1 MTTEARTALTR
12 DAANNFITRLSSRQ
26 FSSMPSLFSPT
37 ARYWVLGNPSR
48 VPWAGDMAADERLPG
63 LSAMMNAFAEFVVDV
78 RSLVADAN
86 KAVVEFSL
94 RGTEPEEQ
102 GGLVYSNDVVMTF
115 EVDAEGKIEVLREYL
130 DNSQSLAYFEAK
142 EKGLKKEEH

>member
-1 MTTEARTALTR
+1 
-12 DAANNFITRLSSRQ
+12 
-26 FSSMPSLFSPT
+26 
-37 ARYWVLGNPSR
+37 
-48 VPWAGDMAADERLPG
+48 MAADERLPG
-63 LSAMMNAFAEFVVDV
+63 LSVMMNAFAEFVIDV

-86 KAVVEFSL
+86 KAAVEFSL

-115 EVDAEGKIEVLREYL
+115 EVDAEGRIEVLREYL

-142 EKGLKKEEH
+142 EKGLKKKEH